1 MVDSMCTN
9 GFIKLEIRLMININ
23 KIINAVVNEYCTV
36 LIKFWDTNKG
46 FMYHEKIKKKVSNT
60 SKLNLVI
67 YLLVFYFIF
76 DKDAINLV
84 LHVYVINK
92 ELDFR

>member
-1 MVDSMCTN
+1 
-9 GFIKLEIRLMININ
+9 
-23 KIINAVVNEYCTV
+23 
-36 LIKFWDTNKG
+36 
-46 FMYHEKIKKKVSNT
+46 MYHEKIKKKVSNT

-67 YLLVFYFIF
+67 YLLFFYFIF